1 LAVAEPLLERNFH
14 PTVIVRGYMRA
25 LQTALDTC
33 NQISRTIDVNNTTE
47 MREIVTSV
55 RVMSHVLL
63 SCTAVWWVYKRFVFD
78 RTCAAECVASLA
90 AVFRKRFIL
99 TEPACAENYVHCC
112 TV

>member
-55 RVMSHVLL
+55 RCFSLRRSSWLSGLL
-63 SCTAVWWVYKRFVFD
+63 VEHALENTSPLVV
-78 RTCAAECVASLA
+78 SLT
-90 AVFRKRFIL
+90 R
-99 TEPACAENYVHCC
+99 Y
-112 TV
+112 

>member
-1 LAVAEPLLERNFH
+1 LERNFH

-55 RVMSHVLL
+55 RFMPRALL
-63 SCTAVWWVYKRFVFD
+63 SCTAVLWSTNVSFL
-78 RTCAAECVASLA
+78 TGPALQNASL
-90 AVFRKRFIL
+90 
-99 TEPACAENYVHCC
+99 H
-112 TV
+112 

>member
-55 RVMSHVLL
+55 RCFSLRRASWLFGLL
-63 SCTAVWWVYKRFVFD
+63 IKHASEK
-78 RTCAAECVASLA
+78 CVASM
-90 AVFRKRFIL
+90 VSL
-99 TEPACAENYVHCC
+99 TRY
-112 TV
+112 